1 MLIILATGK
10 CREKPVL
17 EIEAEYLKR
26 LPKHLQPEVK
36 ELAASKSDHPETAKA
51 EEAAIQLKAIA
62 ALPPQTALVLLDER
76 GTALASVPF
85 AEKFN
90 ALLTSHKN
98 VAILIGGAAGF
109 TEEIRK
115 KATFRWSLGPLTF
128 PHQLCRALVAEQL
141 YRAHTLT
148 TGHPYHRA

>member
-1 MLIILATGK
+1 MLILLATGK

-17 EIEAEYLKR
+17 DIEAEYYKR
-26 LPKHLQPEVK
+26 LPKNQQPDIR
-36 ELAASKSDHPETAKA
+36 ELAASKADNPEVAKA

-85 AEKFN
+85 AEKLN
-90 ALLTSHKN
+90 ALTASHKH

-109 TEEIRK
+109 TQDVRS
-115 KATFRWSLGPLTF
+115 KAAFRWSLGPLTF

>member
-1 MLIILATGK
+1 MLILLATGK

-17 EIEAEYLKR
+17 DIEAEYYKR
-26 LPKHLQPEVK
+26 LPKSMQPDIR
-36 ELAASKSDHPETAKA
+36 ELAASKADNPKVAKA

-62 ALPPQTALVLLDER
+62 ALPPQTALMLLDER

-85 AEKFN
+85 AEKLN
-90 ALLTSHKN
+90 ALTASHKH

-109 TEEIRK
+109 TEEIRS